1 MGSYCS
7 SGTSATCRFRR
18 RGHMWACRLSPGLAF
33 SAVAKAIVAQLRL
46 VCYRLTPP
54 PRPQTCKDCWH
65 SGGLDFHVPDVL
77 WRAVID
83 GQVWKVPGLGAVV
96 DPVLC
101 LACFDRRA
109 EDRGVDYRPGLV
121 VLGSRSWL
129 AGMAKP
135 R

>member
-1 MGSYCS
+1 
-7 SGTSATCRFRR
+7 
-18 RGHMWACRLSPGLAF
+18 MWACRLSPGLAF

-46 VCYRLTPP
+46 IGYRLTLP

-83 GQVWKVPGLGAVV
+83 GQLWKVPGLGAVAN
-96 DPVLC
+96 PMLC

-109 EDRGVDYRPGLV
+109 EHRGVDYRPGSGSIGMSAV
-121 VLGSRSWL
+121 SRLGLMDCNAL
-129 AGMAKP
+129 ACSGP
-135 R
+135 QSLTSPVHRD